1 VLNFYVIPTHKDYEI
16 SLDGIVRN
24 KKTNRILKHSMSDTG
39 YYTVYVDKANKLLH
53 RLIAETFIPNPDN
66 LPCVNHKDG
75 NKLNNNIDNLEWC
88 TQKENNIHAKK
99 MGLNPY
105 TVLYGEESRHHKLT
119 QNDVAY
125 IRKVY
130 KKYDPVFGGR
140 ALAKQFNVTES
151 CISAIVR
158 GISWGW

>member
-1 VLNFYVIPTHKDYEI
+1 MLN
-16 SLDGIVRN
+16 S
-24 KKTNRILKHSMSDTG
+24 G
-39 YYTVYVDKANKLLH
+39 YYTVYVDKSNKLLH

-75 NKLNNNIDNLEWC
+75 NKLNNSVDNLEWV
-88 TQKENNIHAKK
+88 TYSENNIHARK

-105 TVLYGEESRHHKLT
+105 NVLYGEQSRHHKLT
-119 QNDVAY
+119 QDNVDY
-125 IRKVY
+125 IRKFY

-158 GISWGW
+158 GISWGR